1 MQNGTGG
8 CHLAANGSH
17 WKACCCVWDA
27 FLNITPANLSPLQD
41 LAEGFMSCPAG
52 TAVNKAANGLSGS
65 GPRPSP
71 ISTSAPTANKYR
83 GVRQRPWG
91 KFAAEIRDPTKG
103 CRLWLG
109 TFDTAEEA
117 AAAYDGAARR
127 IRGDAAICNFPLG
140 AAPGTI
146 TEPIAGV

>member
-1 MQNGTGG
+1 M
-8 CHLAANGSH
+8 
-17 WKACCCVWDA
+17 KA
-27 FLNITPANLSPLQD
+27 S
-41 LAEGFMSCPAG
+41 
-52 TAVNKAANGLSGS
+52 NGLAGS
-65 GPRPSP
+65 GPRSAP
-71 ISTSAPTANKYR
+71 ISASPSSAPAGNKYR

-127 IRGDAAICNFPLG
+127 IRGDAAICNFPPG
-140 AAPGTI
+140 AVPGALA
-146 TEPIAGV
+146 EGNAGEYL

>member
-1 MQNGTGG
+1 MVYFAG
-8 CHLAANGSH
+8 AAAIKTS
-17 WKACCCVWDA
+17 
-27 FLNITPANLSPLQD
+27 
-41 LAEGFMSCPAG
+41 
-52 TAVNKAANGLSGS
+52 NGLGS
-65 GPRPSP
+65 GPRSSP
-71 ISTSAPTANKYR
+71 ISASTGSVPTANKYR

-127 IRGDAAICNFPLG
+127 IRGDAAICNFPPG
-140 AAPGTI
+140 AVPGSTP
-146 TEPIAGV
+146 EAAAGEHAVSARHRSPDSWHDICSTALDSRLEDLARGFLVSWGLCWL

>member
-1 MQNGTGG
+1 M
-8 CHLAANGSH
+8 
-17 WKACCCVWDA
+17 KA
-27 FLNITPANLSPLQD
+27 T
-41 LAEGFMSCPAG
+41 
-52 TAVNKAANGLSGS
+52 NGLAGS
-65 GPRPSP
+65 GPRSAP
-71 ISTSAPTANKYR
+71 ISASSPGSAPAGNKYR

-127 IRGDAAICNFPLG
+127 IRGDAAICNFPPGAVPG
-140 AAPGTI
+140 AAPDSTTGRSC
-146 TEPIAGV
+146 